1 MRILDGT
8 VVGTLMGRPNRWTVM
23 ARVGGRREYCFCCN
37 PGRLQ
42 ELFVPG
48 CKLHLRPQRDRGGP
62 TTHDL
67 VAVECEGLVVPVDTR
82 VPNRLVL
89 QALLRRSLVEFRG
102 HTRVVPEF
110 HYGHS
115 RLDFYL
121 DGRRPCLLEVK
132 SCTLVRDGVA
142 LFPDAPTSRGT
153 RHLRDLVQ
161 ARAEGY
167 RAAVMFVVQRPDARV
182 FRPLDA
188 NDPAFGATLR
198 VARRAGVEILAYG
211 CRLRHGDFDL
221 HHRLAVDLR
230 AALPSG

>member
-1 MRILDGT
+1 MQILDGT
-8 VVGTLMGRPNRWTVM
+8 VIGTLTARPNRWTIM
-23 ARVGGRREYCFCCN
+23 ATVDGRDEYCFCPN
-37 PGRLQ
+37 PGRLR

-48 CKLHLRPQRDRGGP
+48 CKLHLRPQWDRGGP

-89 QALLRRSLVEFRG
+89 QALLRRSLVEFQG
-102 HTRVVPEF
+102 HTRVFPEF

-132 SCTLVRDGVA
+132 SCTLVRGGVA

-153 RHLRDLVQ
+153 RQLRDLVK

-188 NDPAFGATLR
+188 NDPAFGAALR
-198 VARRAGVEILAYG
+198 VARSVGVEILAYG

-221 HHRLAVDLR
+221 HRRLAVDLR
-230 AALPSG
+230 APPPSG